1 MIKLRMWQIEDICH
15 DLNLQ
20 DEIPGSED
28 EDGSRTIF
36 DPIPEAVKII
46 RKYLENYGIEVND

>member
-1 MIKLRMWQIEDICH
+1 MWQIEDICH